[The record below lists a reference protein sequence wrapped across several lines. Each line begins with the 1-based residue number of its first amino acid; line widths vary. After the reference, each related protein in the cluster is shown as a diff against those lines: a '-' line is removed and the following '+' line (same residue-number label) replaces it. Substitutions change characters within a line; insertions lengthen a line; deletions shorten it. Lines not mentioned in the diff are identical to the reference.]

1 MRHPQAFSEQKLQLV
16 AEALA
21 PMAQVRAL
29 VRERMLEE
37 LFPGEVLEIRIVDP
51 AIAHLF
57 VGQGEDV
64 FEQQQPDHEAA
75 LDAGPTLLAVKRR
88 DLAVEPLPVE
98 LLRKLH
104 HLVPHVDDL
113 VEPRSEQITRPR
125 RCPLPRPHRTSSAS
139 PHLRRQN
146 HDARFNEIA
155 AGHFA
160 RKPPRNPQKPA
171 IPYTC
176 SR

>member
-16 AEALA
+16 AEPLA

-51 AIAHLF
+51 AIARLF

-64 FEQQQPDHEAA
+64 LEKQQPDHEAA

-88 DLAVEPLPVE
+88 DLAVEPLPIE

-104 HLVPHVDDL
+104 QLVPHVDDL
-113 VEPRSEQITRPR
+113 IEPRPEQIARPR
-125 RCPLPRPHRTSSAS
+125 PCPLPRPHRASSAS
-139 PHLRRQN
+139 PQARESRRAIQ
-146 HDARFNEIA
+146 
-155 AGHFA
+155 
-160 RKPPRNPQKPA
+160 RKRGRPFCKETTTQSPETSNPEYLLAP
-171 IPYTC
+171 
-176 SR
+176 